1 MHPRSTVGVCRL
13 MFFFSLMLA
22 ATLTGAQ
29 TADGDFS
36 IVVLPDTQNYSQYYP
51 QIFAAQTQWIAAQR
65 DALHIQLVI
74 GVGDIVNDGSSDAQ
88 WQNADAAMRTLDQA
102 GVPYVMAIG
111 NHDYDGQRPQDR
123 AATKFNQYFGPQ
135 RYASYPWYHGE
146 NNYPAGSNE
155 SFFATFTIGGKDY
168 LILTMEFVPRDA
180 ALDWARQVIAAN
192 ADKEII
198 LVTHSN
204 MYGDNTRV
212 DQCDTNDVNR
222 DNDGE
227 ETWTKFA
234 SQYPNISMVLS
245 GHITKPPT
253 GVRTDVGVNGNLVNQ
268 LLSDFQ
274 DGKTGGNG
282 YLRVMTFHPAL
293 NSIDVQ
299 TYSPWVDAFLTDAAN
314 QFTWKWHA
322 DGNESGSPLV
332 NGFVKAARAG
342 YSSDCGR
349 LADASISVSEGTLT
363 NDGTGNFTLTL
374 EPDEEEPAT
383 ITVSRPGYYT
393 ATRTVVAHKGYPAEE
408 DFFLQAIVG
417 SVAGH
422 VQDAATGAAIAG
434 ATVSMTGDGL
444 PFTKTVTTSA
454 TGDYS
459 SASIPVGNY
468 QLTITATG
476 YNAAT
481 ATAAVTEN
489 TKTVT
494 NVFMTSSGPPPPAPS
509 SCSATT
515 NGVNICTPG
524 SGSTVA
530 SPFTVTAAAK
540 SGAAIKF
547 SQVYLDGVLQTT
559 VNGGNVNVPL
569 STADGSHR
577 VTVQAKDV
585 NGVLLKATS
594 FITVSSSP
602 PPSGGCTPAAAG
614 VTICSP
620 SVGANSSSPVTVSAA
635 AQSSAP
641 IKFMQIYL
649 DGVVNQTVNGSS
661 VLVQVA
667 MSAGTHRVTVQAKD
681 ANGVMVKSSVSCT
694 VQ

>member
-1 MHPRSTVGVCRL
+1 ML
-13 MFFFSLMLA
+13 FLFSMLA
-22 ATLTGAQ
+22 ATLAGAQ

-65 DALHIQLVI
+65 DALNIQLVI

-88 WQNADAAMRTLDQA
+88 WQNADAAVQTLDQA

-135 RYASYPWYHGE
+135 RYANYPWYHGE

-155 SFFATFTIGGKDY
+155 NFFATFKIRKKDY
-168 LILTMEFVPRDA
+168 LVLALEFVPRDS

-212 DQCDTNDVNR
+212 DQCDTNDLNR

-245 GHITKPPT
+245 GHITSPPT
-253 GVRTDVGVNGNLVNQ
+253 GKRVDVGSNGNLVSQ
-268 LLSDFQ
+268 LLSNFQ
-274 DGKTGGNG
+274 QGNNGGNG
-282 YLRVMTFHPAL
+282 YLRVLTFHPAL

-299 TYSPWVDAFLTDAAN
+299 TYSPWVNAYLTDAAN

-332 NGFVKAARAG
+332 TGFVKSVRAG
-342 YSSDCGR
+342 YSFDCGR
-349 LADASISVSEGTLT
+349 LADASISVSEGTLAT
-363 NDGTGNFTLTL
+363 DAAGNFTVTL
-374 EPDEEEPAT
+374 EPDEVNPVT

-393 ATRTVVAHKGYPAEE
+393 ATQTIAGHTGYPAEAN
-408 DFFLQAIVG
+408 FFLQAIVG
-417 SVAGH
+417 TVAGH

-434 ATVSMTGDGL
+434 ATVGMTGDGL

-459 SASIPVGNY
+459 SGSIPIGNY
-468 QLTITATG
+468 QLTINATG
-476 YNAAT
+476 YNAAS

-489 TKTVT
+489 TRTVT
-494 NVFMTSSGPPPPAPS
+494 NVPLTNSGPPPPPPPPPGPQ
-509 SCSATT
+509 SCSTT
-515 NGVNICTPG
+515 ANGVNICTPS

-530 SPFTVTAAAK
+530 SPFTVTAAAQ
-540 SGAAIKF
+540 STAAIKF
-547 SQVYLDGVLQTT
+547 TQVYLDGVLQTT
-559 VNGGNVNVPL
+559 VNGSNVNVPL

-594 FITVSSSP
+594 SFTVSSSP
-602 PPSGGCTPAAAG
+602 PPKGSCTAAGAG

-620 SVGANSSSPVTVSAA
+620 AAGANSGSPVTVSAA
-635 AQSSAP
+635 AQSSVP
-641 IKFMQIYL
+641 IKFMQLYV
-649 DGVVNQTVNGSS
+649 DGALNQTVNTSS
-661 VLVQVA
+661 VLVQVT

-681 ANGVMVKSSVSCT
+681 ANGVILKSSVSVT